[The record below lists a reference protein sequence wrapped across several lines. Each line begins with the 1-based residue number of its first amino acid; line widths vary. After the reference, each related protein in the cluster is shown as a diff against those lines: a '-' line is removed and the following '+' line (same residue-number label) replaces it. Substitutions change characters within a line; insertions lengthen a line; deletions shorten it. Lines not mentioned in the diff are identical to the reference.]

1 MNTNHLLARGDR
13 LSAPGAVDLTRID
26 WGLVSWRFLSC
37 LSLCFIRM
45 LSLRASVNVSSI
57 WSSSSVILKL
67 TFFAFFGGWSLGRS
81 SSSDFRISSMI
92 WRNEE
97 QECNWTVIMMKI
109 INIIIK
115 KERRPTSVQQRY
127 DILIDASPVV
137 LRGGSILVKE
147 QKGFCEC

>member
-1 MNTNHLLARGDR
+1 
-13 LSAPGAVDLTRID
+13 
-26 WGLVSWRFLSC
+26 
-37 LSLCFIRM
+37 
-45 LSLRASVNVSSI
+45 
-57 WSSSSVILKL
+57 
-67 TFFAFFGGWSLGRS
+67 
-81 SSSDFRISSMI
+81 MI